1 MARFTRDRSN
11 MVPRLIV
18 LGLIVLLC
26 LIQYPLWFGKGSFQN
41 LESLKSQLKEQRQT
55 NQDLKD
61 ELKQLSAEA
70 ESLRLGEEAVEVR
83 ARKRFNMIRK
93 DEVLFRLE

>member
-1 MARFTRDRSN
+1 

-41 LESLKSQLKEQRQT
+41 LESLKSQLKEQKQT

>member
-1 MARFTRDRSN
+1 